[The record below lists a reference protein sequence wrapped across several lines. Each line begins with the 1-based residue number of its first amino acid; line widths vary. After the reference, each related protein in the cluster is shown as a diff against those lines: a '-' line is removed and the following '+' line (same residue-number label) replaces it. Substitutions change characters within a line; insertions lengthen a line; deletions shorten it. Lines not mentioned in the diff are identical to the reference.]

1 MSFVTTETQREQSF
15 CVVVTARFGGM
26 DAGETIEALV
36 GQVARRCEGA
46 KVEVYLVG
54 DVDCPAE
61 HADNII
67 HVRDDNPIRARNEAV
82 QRCTADLILFID
94 ADCVP
99 ADDWIDA
106 LTSAFVDDVVGV
118 KGVYKTAQKHLIAR
132 LVQAEYERK
141 YRRLEEREQI
151 DFIDTYSAAYRRDVL
166 VANDSFD
173 EKFPYLEDQE
183 LSFRLASRGY
193 RLIFRPSAIVY
204 RHHADSHSQYTKKK
218 FSIGYWKAQVVRRF
232 PTRGVNDSYTPQ
244 VMKVQVAL
252 MGLALILLGVGV
264 WFPAGWVAGLTLV
277 VLFFVTTLPFAGWLL
292 SRDRWL
298 AVRLPFLLTLRAVAL
313 GMGYVWGL
321 VRPVSMPNDE
331 TISGF
336 DYVAKRGMDIVGGL
350 VGCTILAAVLPVL
363 ALAIKL
369 DSKGNLFFEQVRIG
383 EQGRPFTV
391 YKFRSMVSDA
401 EAQLDELIDVEALDE
416 PVFKLDDDPRVT
428 KVGHFIRR
436 WSLDELPQFWNV
448 LKGEM
453 SLVGPRPEESRMVA
467 LYNDYQRRRLA
478 VKPGI
483 TGPMQ
488 VNGRGDLSL
497 NERVALEIDYIQN
510 YSVWEDVKILLRTF
524 PAVLGGD
531 GAR

>member
-1 MSFVTTETQREQSF
+1 MSFLTAEAQSF
-15 CVVVTARFGGM
+15 CVVVTARFEGM
-26 DAGETIEALV
+26 DASGAIEALV
-36 GQVARRCEGA
+36 GQVARRHEGT
-46 KVEVYLVG
+46 KIEVYLVG

-61 HADNII
+61 HAHNII
-67 HVRDDNPIRARNEAV
+67 HIRDDNPIRARNEAIR
-82 QRCTADLILFID
+82 RCSADVILFTD

-99 ADDWIDA
+99 ADDWIDV
-106 LTSAFVDDVVGV
+106 LTAAFTDDVVGV
-118 KGVYKTAQKHLIAR
+118 KGVYKTTQKHLIAR

-166 VANDSFD
+166 LANDGFD

-193 RLIFRPSAIVY
+193 RLLFRPSAIVY
-204 RHHADSHSQYTKKK
+204 REHVDSHSQYVQKK

-232 PTRGVNDSYTPQ
+232 PTRGVSDSYTPQ
-244 VMKVQVAL
+244 VMKVQVGL
-252 MGLALILLGVGV
+252 MGLALILFAVGV
-264 WFPAGWVAGLTLV
+264 WFSAGWMAGLTLLA
-277 VLFFVTTLPFAGWLL
+277 LFIVTTLPFARWLL
-292 SRDRWL
+292 SRDRLL
-298 AVRLPFLLTLRAVAL
+298 AVRLPFLLMMRALAL
-313 GMGYVWGL
+313 GMGYMWGL

-336 DYVAKRGMDIVGGL
+336 DYVVKRGMDIVGGL

-369 DSKGNLFFEQVRIG
+369 DSKGSVFFKQVRIG

-401 EAQLDELIDVEALDE
+401 EAQLDELVDMEALDE
-416 PVFKLDDDPRVT
+416 PVFKLEDDPRVT

-453 SLVGPRPEESRMVA
+453 SLVGPRPEESRMVGM
-467 LYNDYQRRRLA
+467 YNDYQRRRLA

-488 VNGRGDLSL
+488 VNGRGDLGL
-497 NERVALEIDYIQN
+497 NERVALEIAYIRE

-524 PAVLGGD
+524 PAVFGGD